1 MYRSA
6 SSPPTWVSA
15 LLEPLPCPSCMVVKR
30 TARVAFRC
38 SACVCLCRRSTHS
51 FVAPSSTPSN
61 LLLNQLTRA
70 RCASRPPSPCA
81 CMCIPLPPRPLPAVA
96 SLLPMLFERCAHVLT
111 FACRVCARRSH
122 AGSERLPCVTCS
134 VKRRSC
140 RLRPRCPIS
149 TVDSCCLRQPQHVR
163 GCSIASRLLSLF
175 RLARVV
181 VPAALAASAL
191 VHVVRALR
199 TPASLVLAQ
208 AAVPSCLL
216 SLFRLALWSRPRLS
230 CQRSRACRADASY
243 ASFPIEVRVEGSSS
257 SVSHIISPHY

>member
-6 SSPPTWVSA
+6 SSPPTWVST

-163 GCSIASRLLSLF
+163 VLD
-175 RLARVV
+175 RV
-181 VPAALAASAL
+181 P
-191 VHVVRALR
+191 
-199 TPASLVLAQ
+199 SLVT
-208 AAVPSCLL
+208 L
-216 SLFRLALWSRPRLS
+216 SSRPCGRACGS
-230 CQRSRACRADASY
+230 RCQRSRACRAGTENASL
-243 ASFPIEVRVEGSSS
+243 SRSRSSCRPVLSVVTLS
-257 SVSHIISPHY
+257 SRPVVAAAALVPALSCMPCGRQLRQLSH